1 MKMSE
6 NDLTLFKVLEKAIYF
21 ATKKH
26 FGQVDKGGHPYILHP
41 LRVMQS
47 VDTLPSKIAAILH
60 DVIEDTD
67 ATIDDLKNEVG
78 VPEYILEAILAVTKT
93 QNESKVDAAKRA
105 AANPIAR
112 LVKLADV
119 QDNMDLS
126 RLPKVTQKDLD
137 RLEKYKQ
144 VLLIL
149 NSHPSC

>member
-1 MKMSE
+1 MSE

-26 FGQVDKGGHPYILHP
+26 FGQVDKGGNPYILHP

-47 VDTLPSKIAAILH
+47 VDTLPGKIAAILH